1 MAINMVKLPT
11 QKQDLVL
18 RVAKGHFAT
27 SHSHINYYI
36 DVTMQKTRLSE
47 ARAVALELV
56 SSYTHTTIVD
66 TILCLD
72 GTEVIGACMA
82 SELTRD
88 GYVNMNAHQTI
99 YVVTPEHTTGSQ
111 LLFRENTSP
120 MIAGKHV
127 LILAASVTTG
137 YTAQAAVEAIN
148 YYGGQVVGIG
158 AIFAT
163 QTECAGYPVTSI
175 FNPNDLGDYQ
185 SYDSRDCP
193 WCKQGKRI
201 DGHLGGGGRPR
212 GQHQHRRHPGRSQ
225 GSPQRPGGGGA
236 QADRVAAVDA
246 VHTEVAGQATG

>member
-1 MAINMVKLPT
+1 MQPGILYGIATKKLLHMGMFYNKIKERERFFVCFVCFGVCFLVINMVKLPT

-201 DGHLGGGGRPR
+201 DALVNSFGYSSL
-212 GQHQHRRHPGRSQ
+212 
-225 GSPQRPGGGGA
+225 
-236 QADRVAAVDA
+236 
-246 VHTEVAGQATG
+246 